1 MKTNIDYLRELIE
14 DNTEAV
20 EFLDAIEKE
29 FDESKDE
36 IEGLKSDIE
45 DKDIDIDGLNDQLNN
60 EDIFEP
66 NYTFEGIGKIYIR
79 CDNLADQNIIEQLP
93 FRRL

>member
-36 IEGLKSDIE
+36 IERLKLLVADTDELEAANERIE
-45 DKDIDIDGLNDQLNN
+45 EL
-60 EDIFEP
+60 EEFEP

-79 CDNLADQNIIEQLP
+79 CDNLADQSIIESLT
-93 FRRL
+93 FKRL